1 MKLMDLFTR
10 KTKRTMLF
18 ETILVP
24 ELKKALADLKNYPP
38 GAGVLI
44 GGVAL
49 SYYCR
54 PRTTED
60 LDFLFASEADI
71 PVATSK
77 FKKIRAHA
85 WIHKSTQ
92 VEVEL
97 LTPEFLK
104 MSKTVVEQVIA
115 TANDISGI
123 KIASPSGL
131 VALKLCANRY
141 KDRADIVELIKYQP
155 SEIENNIGSYDLTT
169 EQFELYQSLVIDAH
183 QELESEIRD

>member
-1 MKLMDLFTR
+1 MKLIDLFTG
-10 KTKRTMLF
+10 KTKQTILF

-24 ELKKALADLKNYPP
+24 ELKKALADLKNHPP

-71 PVATSK
+71 PTATSK

-115 TANDISGI
+115 TANDISRI

-131 VALKLCANRY
+131 VALKLCANRL
-141 KDRADIVELIKYQP
+141 KDHSDIAELVKHCEADINL
-155 SEIENNIGSYDLTT
+155 SDFSLTCKNPK
-169 EQFELYQSLVIDAH
+169 
-183 QELESEIRD
+183 